1 MVFMNI
7 LVSNLSESI
16 NNSDLVSLFSAFG
29 AVSYAAIVREK
40 ASGRSKGTAFLE
52 MPFEAQAEQAIAAL
66 HASFLDGKRIFVQEI
81 IYKAGEFNN

>member
-1 MVFMNI
+1 MVVMNI

-40 ASGRSKGTAFLE
+40 KSGRSKGTAFLE

-81 IYKAGEFNN
+81 VYKPGEFNN